1 MTRLQTFLGSFRMSL
16 LNFYADPQ
24 WIIPNIIAPF
34 IFTTVAL
41 ILFRNVSGSVA
52 LYAVLGGGMMGMWGN
67 TLYGSGFALAFDRW
81 NGTIEYVLA
90 TPARLVWIVA
100 GRSASNAVLGL
111 VNALAIL
118 VVVALGYGTLI
129 AIANPVLL
137 LLALTLT
144 LGSLSALGVL
154 FCSAFLLSRSAS
166 VMTNGLEMPI
176 YVASGSMFPIA
187 LLPFWSHPLSLSLGP
202 SWGIDAM
209 RYAADATYVGLGFGY
224 WIDVSVVLAS
234 TVIYLAIGFWLFI
247 VVEQKVRRDA
257 TLMEY

>member
-1 MTRLQTFLGSFRMSL
+1 MTRLQTFWGSFRMSL
-16 LNFYADPQ
+16 LHFFADPQ

-34 IFTTVAL
+34 IFTAVAL
-41 ILFRNVSGSVA
+41 VLFRNVSGSVA

-90 TPARLVWIVA
+90 TPSRLVWIIA

-111 VNALAIL
+111 INALAIL
-118 VVVALGYGTLI
+118 AVVTVGYG
-129 AIANPVLL
+129 
-137 LLALTLT
+137 
-144 LGSLSALGVL
+144 ALGVV

-166 VMTNGLEMPI
+166 VMTNGLEFPI

-202 SWGIDAM
+202 TWGIDAM
-209 RYAADATYVGLGFGY
+209 RYATDSAYTGLGFGY
-224 WIDVSVVLAS
+224 WIDLSAVLVSTIV
-234 TVIYLAIGFWLFI
+234 YLAIGFWLFM
-247 VVEQKVRRDA
+247 VAEKKVRDDA
-257 TLMEY
+257 TLVEY

>member
-137 LLALTLT
+137 LLALALT

-247 VVEQKVRRDA
+247 IVEQKVRRDA